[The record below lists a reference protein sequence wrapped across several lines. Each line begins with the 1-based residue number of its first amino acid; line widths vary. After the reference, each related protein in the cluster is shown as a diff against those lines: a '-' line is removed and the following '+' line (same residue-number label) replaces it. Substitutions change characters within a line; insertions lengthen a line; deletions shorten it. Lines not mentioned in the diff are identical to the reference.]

1 MSAHPH
7 ASDRS
12 AAFTGLI
19 VGAVALGILLY
30 GIVTWT
36 NGRYAK
42 EGGAKPTASATR

>member
-7 ASDRS
+7 ESDRN

-19 VGAVALGILLY
+19 VGAVALAVLIY
-30 GIVTWT
+30 GIVQWT

-42 EGGAKPTASATR
+42 EGGKPTASATR